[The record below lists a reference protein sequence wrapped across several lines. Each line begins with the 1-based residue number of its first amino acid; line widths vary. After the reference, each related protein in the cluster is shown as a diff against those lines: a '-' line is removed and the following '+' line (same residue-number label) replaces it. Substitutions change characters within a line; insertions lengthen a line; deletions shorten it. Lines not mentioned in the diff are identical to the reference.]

1 MKYKNTDYIYYTSKT
16 KIRFDFLK
24 VMPVFKWEYCHEVL
38 VKQKGIYCD
47 GCFTQFLKE
56 FELYGINTEEI
67 IKLNCLDKTQK
78 NKLIKLIERLRKES
92 EKPHSETWL
101 V

>member
-1 MKYKNTDYIYYTSKT
+1 MKYKNTDYIYYKSET

-24 VMPVFKWEYCHEVL
+24 VMPIYKWQYCHEVL
-38 VKQKGIYCD
+38 VKEKGIYCD
-47 GCFTQFLKE
+47 GCFHQFLKE
-56 FELYGINTEEI
+56 FELYGSNTEDIVE
-67 IKLNCLDKTQK
+67 LNCLDKTQK

-92 EKPHSETWL
+92 KKLHSETWL